1 MDVNARTWNARRVVR
16 RPQQSRLPRQVV
28 VDVALVPDVI
38 AGSHHIDPV
47 AEKFVGN
54 GGRDTKACRR
64 VLAVRDYD
72 VDRLGSADIRNVVCD
87 NSASGVSENVAD
99 KEKSQTSHYPIA
111 MRIGIDSGGT
121 FTDFVVLHDDGRLES
136 FKLRSNPA
144 APASVILAGL
154 RRINA
159 PRKSEVIHG
168 STVATNALLERK
180 GAKTAFVTT
189 AGFEDLIAIGRQNR
203 AELYNL
209 TPAMLKPLV
218 PRDLCFGAKER
229 MLFDGTVETPLS
241 GVDALKKKL
250 RGVESVAIC
259 LLHSYQN
266 DSHEREL
273 LKELAG
279 IGYVCASCD
288 ISPEFREF
296 ERASTTVINAYGGP
310 LMDRYLGEL
319 ERGCS
324 HRLSIMQSNGGLLTA
339 SEARK
344 HAVRTILSGPAG
356 GVAGA
361 VEIARIAGFKR
372 AITFDMGGTSTD
384 VALAGRDARQ
394 STEARVDGFPVR
406 VPMLDIHT
414 VGAGGGSIAYIDAGG
429 SLRVGPQSAGAS
441 PGPACYGEGDLP
453 TVTDAHVVL
462 GRIAADQF
470 TLKIDPARSE
480 RALAKL
486 GKPRDVAAAIIRVA
500 NSNMERAIR
509 AVSVER
515 GEDPRDFPLVAFGGC
530 GGLHA
535 CEMARELGIRT
546 VIIPRMA
553 GVLSALGMLLSDHTR
568 DFSIGAL
575 GATDYEARFRR
586 LEKQTPRGANIER
599 FADVRYAGQS
609 YELTIPWLKDG
620 NSSFHKAHQR
630 AYGYSDPKRAIQ
642 IVTLRVRATTP
653 VERPSLRTAD
663 KEASHGS
670 STFIPPDWAKRTD
683 KAGSLILTSSS

>member
-1 MDVNARTWNARRVVR
+1 
-16 RPQQSRLPRQVV
+16 
-28 VDVALVPDVI
+28 
-38 AGSHHIDPV
+38 
-47 AEKFVGN
+47 
-54 GGRDTKACRR
+54 
-64 VLAVRDYD
+64 
-72 VDRLGSADIRNVVCD
+72 
-87 NSASGVSENVAD
+87 
-99 KEKSQTSHYPIA
+99 

-121 FTDFVVLHDDGRLES
+121 FTDFVILHDDGRLES

-144 APASVILAGL
+144 SPASVILEGIN
-154 RRINA
+154 RIA
-159 PRKSEVIHG
+159 AKKAEVVHG

-189 AGFEDLIAIGRQNR
+189 VGFEDLIAIGRQNR
-203 AELYNL
+203 PELYNL
-209 TPAMLKPLV
+209 TPDPAKPLV
-218 PRDLCFGAKER
+218 PRDLCFGADER
-229 MLFDGTVETPLS
+229 MLFDGTIEKPLRN
-241 GVDALKKKL
+241 VAKLKKRL

-266 DSHEREL
+266 DVHEREL
-273 LKELAG
+273 LKALDG

-296 ERASTTVINAYGGP
+296 ERASTTVINAYVGP

-324 HRLSIMQSNGGLLTA
+324 HPLSVMQSNGGLLTA

-361 VEIARIAGFKR
+361 IEIARIAGFER
-372 AITFDMGGTSTD
+372 ALTFDMGGTSTD
-384 VALAGRDARQ
+384 VALVGRDARL

-414 VGAGGGSIAYIDAGG
+414 AGAGGGSIAYIDAGG

-441 PGPACYGEGDLP
+441 PGPACYGIGDQP

-462 GRIAADQF
+462 GRIKPDSLMGG
-470 TLKIDPARSE
+470 TLKLDPARGKK
-480 RALAKL
+480 ALARL
-486 GKPRDVAAAIIRVA
+486 GKPREVATAIIRVA

-515 GEDPRDFPLVAFGGC
+515 GEDPRDYPLVAFGGC

-535 CEMARELGIRT
+535 CELAESLGIRT

-553 GVLSALGMLLSDHTR
+553 GVLSALGMLLADRQR
-568 DFSIGAL
+568 DFSVGAL
-575 GATDYEARFRR
+575 GSSDYEARFRK
-586 LEKQTPRGANIER
+586 LEKLAPRGSRKER

-609 YELTIPWLKDG
+609 YELTIPWG
-620 NSSFHKAHQR
+620 SSFHEAHQR
-630 AYGYSDPKRAIQ
+630 AYGYSDPKRPTQ
-642 IVTLRVRATTP
+642 IITLRVRSTIP
-653 VERPSLRTAD
+653 VKRPSLRKGEAD
-663 KEASHGS
+663 YGSTTFVPPGWASRVDS
-670 STFIPPDWAKRTD
+670 
-683 KAGSLILTSSS
+683 AGSLILTLNSSRSR